1 MTTPSG
7 KTLYSI
13 RISRSFRAVITIE
26 GGFIRFV
33 SLQPD
38 PDSVYTYNRLTGLQ
52 IKQDCY
58 SKRLIRFLFISLIIP
73 PELIRGLF
81 PGYQRQQFSK
91 MYPLN
96 PTLSR

>member
-13 RISRSFRAVITIE
+13 RMSRSFRAVITIE
-26 GGFIRFV
+26 GDLIRFI

-81 PGYQRQQFSK
+81 TGNQRQYFAK
-91 MYPLN
+91 MYPHN
-96 PTLSR
+96 PTLSH

>member
-13 RISRSFRAVITIE
+13 RMSRSFRAVITIE
-26 GGFIRFV
+26 GDFIRFV

-58 SKRLIRFLFISLIIP
+58 SKRLIRFLFFTNHPPRINSGAGPRISKTIV
-73 PELIRGLF
+73 R
-81 PGYQRQQFSK
+81 
-91 MYPLN
+91 
-96 PTLSR
+96 

>member
-13 RISRSFRAVITIE
+13 RMSRSFRAVITIE
-26 GGFIRFV
+26 GDFIRFV

-73 PELIRGLF
+73 PELIRRMHPEYQIRNFTHKWFKMF
-81 PGYQRQQFSK
+81 PK
-91 MYPLN
+91 
-96 PTLSR
+96 

>member
-13 RISRSFRAVITIE
+13 RMSRSFRAVITIE
-26 GGFIRFV
+26 GDFIRFV

-73 PELIRGLF
+73 HELILRMHQEYQIRNFTHKWFKMF
-81 PGYQRQQFSK
+81 PK
-91 MYPLN
+91 
-96 PTLSR
+96 